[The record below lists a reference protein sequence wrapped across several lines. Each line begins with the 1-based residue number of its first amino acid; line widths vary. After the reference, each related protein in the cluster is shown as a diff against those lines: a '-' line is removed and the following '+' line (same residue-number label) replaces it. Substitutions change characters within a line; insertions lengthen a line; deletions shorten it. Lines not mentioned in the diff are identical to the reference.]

1 MADEADIANDYITN
15 AISHALDKW
24 QQNNSKPGAKQCIDC
39 GEDIPEARRTLGL
52 SRCIDCATELERRG
66 SLFA

>member
-15 AISHALDKW
+15 AISYALDKW
-24 QQNNSKPGAKQCIDC
+24 QQNNSKPGAKLCIDC
-39 GEDIPEARRTLGL
+39 NEDIPEARRALGL
-52 SRCIDCATELERRG
+52 SRCIDCATEWERRG